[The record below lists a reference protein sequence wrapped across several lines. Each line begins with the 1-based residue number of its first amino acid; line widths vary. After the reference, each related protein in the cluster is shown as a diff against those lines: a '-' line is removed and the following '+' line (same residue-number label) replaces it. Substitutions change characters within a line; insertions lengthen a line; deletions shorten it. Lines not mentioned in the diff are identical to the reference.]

1 MLLVQYIKNIYS
13 NSKCYKRSVPE
24 TCPLINIANSMIVI
38 AFMLVLLLGYLICI
52 GNIISYLLIVVYCLL
67 GCFCFLFYV
76 MIDRGKQK
84 KEQVQ
89 DLWPIPSRDIPMRR
103 PRDM

>member
-1 MLLVQYIKNIYS
+1 MGATDSEALDENDIVSMLLVQCIKNVYS

-52 GNIISYLLIVVYCLL
+52 GNIISYLLIVV
-67 GCFCFLFYV
+67 
-76 MIDRGKQK
+76 
-84 KEQVQ
+84 
-89 DLWPIPSRDIPMRR
+89 
-103 PRDM
+103 